1 MASLSPICE
10 HEVKNLGAWKPF
22 TILVDHVA
30 IEAGFSKHSYQAQCV
45 TLESGGANLK
55 FLHLRKQ
62 ASWFVAA
69 VGGPKL
75 GAKGEM
81 PTVTV
86 IDELTAKVFGGDFKD
101 PETAVAAADTEP
113 AELDDDPMAELDD
126 ISPELE
132 TPKKTK
138 SRKQV
143 PQRALVRSV
152 DMPTRPLCVQ
162 CDAGTK
168 TLQFYCQPKSKKLF
182 IRIQDVD
189 WLISYA
195 ADQHHFQGIRRGA
208 DVAPETAVAAY
219 TIEWDFNAKAFDV
232 NINTGPHAGLRLT
245 SPLVEFTKDAFDK
258 TCESQQINVE
268 RTWSK
273 ATTASKRKVS
283 RAYLQM
289 WADASANG
297 SRYEF
302 ETEFGCPRQSPT
314 KRQKGD
320 IHSEAADSNGNAGLE
335 TAVAALPQCEGD
347 AGAAGP
353 PHENDAESETIV
365 AGSGAS

>member
-55 FLHLRKQ
+55 ILHLRKQ

-126 ISPELE
+126 I
-132 TPKKTK
+132 
-138 SRKQV
+138 
-143 PQRALVRSV
+143 
-152 DMPTRPLCVQ
+152 
-162 CDAGTK
+162 
-168 TLQFYCQPKSKKLF
+168 
-182 IRIQDVD
+182 
-189 WLISYA
+189 
-195 ADQHHFQGIRRGA
+195 
-208 DVAPETAVAAY
+208 
-219 TIEWDFNAKAFDV
+219 
-232 NINTGPHAGLRLT
+232 
-245 SPLVEFTKDAFDK
+245 
-258 TCESQQINVE
+258 
-268 RTWSK
+268 
-273 ATTASKRKVS
+273 
-283 RAYLQM
+283 
-289 WADASANG
+289 
-297 SRYEF
+297 
-302 ETEFGCPRQSPT
+302 
-314 KRQKGD
+314 
-320 IHSEAADSNGNAGLE
+320 
-335 TAVAALPQCEGD
+335 
-347 AGAAGP
+347 
-353 PHENDAESETIV
+353 
-365 AGSGAS
+365 